1 MWLASLFL
9 HHRGTGT
16 DWAGTSKCRPLK
28 RQVMSIKLLT
38 NSITRYAYN
47 NKLERELKYLTSMKT
62 APPTTDEAQRLQAL
76 YSYDILDTEAEKVF
90 DDLTEL
96 ASEICET
103 PIALIS
109 LIDPD
114 RQWFKSAVGLDASET
129 DRDIAFCAHAIH
141 EREVFEVPNALED
154 ERFFDNPLVTEE
166 PNIRFYAGA
175 QLVTPSGHAIG
186 TLCTISDKPKKLN
199 EHQRKALK
207 ILSRQVIAQM
217 ELRQSLKEA
226 KDASDFKTEFL
237 SNISHEIRTPLN
249 AITGFSQA
257 IIEQSTKTPL
267 PADIEDYVQE
277 IDFSAGRLLHIVNSV
292 LDLSKIEA
300 GKMEV
305 IPTWFQAGKFF
316 QHINGMMQIK
326 AKEKGVKLDF
336 DIASDLPELLFLDEG
351 KIGQILI
358 NIINNAVKFTDAGKQ
373 IFVSARVTS
382 QSLNFVIEDQG
393 VGISKENQANLFNKY
408 EQVGNNR
415 NSEGTG
421 LGLCITKSLVELM
434 DGNIALTS
442 KLGKG
447 TKVEVS
453 LPLSDKATPENL
465 NFDNNI
471 RCDIAGLKVLIVEDN
486 AINRKVATIVF
497 KSLNQDFSFAHDGES
512 AITLCKE
519 NEYDVIFMDIHMPGI
534 DGIEA
539 SNQIRALGI
548 TTPIIALTADVFQ
561 IQQQEN
567 NHFAFDGYLSKPIEK
582 NELSNALRKIHCR

>member
-1 MWLASLFL
+1 
-9 HHRGTGT
+9 
-16 DWAGTSKCRPLK
+16 
-28 RQVMSIKLLT
+28 MSIKLLT

-358 NIINNAVKFTDAGKQ
+358 NIINNAVKFTDAGKH

-447 TKVEVS
+447 TKVELS

>member
-1 MWLASLFL
+1 
-9 HHRGTGT
+9 
-16 DWAGTSKCRPLK
+16 
-28 RQVMSIKLLT
+28 
-38 NSITRYAYN
+38 
-47 NKLERELKYLTSMKT
+47 MKS
-62 APPTTDEAQRLQAL
+62 APPTNDETQRLQAL

-109 LIDPD
+109 LVDPD
-114 RQWFKSAVGLDASET
+114 RQWFKSKIGVDVSET
-129 DRDIAFCAHAIH
+129 HRDIAFCAHAIH

-154 ERFFDNPLVTEE
+154 ERFCDNPLVTED

-199 EHQRKALK
+199 DHQRKALQ

-237 SNISHEIRTPLN
+237 SNISHEVRTPLN

-257 IIEQSTKTPL
+257 IIEQSSKTPL
-267 PADIEDYVQE
+267 PADIHDYVQE

-305 IPTWFQAGKFF
+305 IPTWFQAAKFL

-326 AKEKGVKLDF
+326 AKEKDVSLNF
-336 DIASDLPELLFLDEG
+336 DIAEDLPELLFLDEG
-351 KIGQILI
+351 KVGQILI
-358 NIINNAVKFTDAGKQ
+358 NIINNAVKFTEAGKH
-373 IFVSARVTS
+373 IFVSAHVNS
-382 QSLNFVIEDQG
+382 HSLNFVIEDQG
-393 VGISKENQANLFNKY
+393 IGISKENQLNLFNKY
-408 EQVGNNR
+408 EQVGNKR

-434 DGNIALTS
+434 EGDIALTS
-442 KLGKG
+442 QLGKG
-447 TKVEVS
+447 TKLTVS
-453 LPLSDKATPENL
+453 LPLSDIEVPKDL
-465 NFDNNI
+465 NFDSNI

-512 AITLCKE
+512 AVTLCQE
-519 NEYDVIFMDIHMPGI
+519 NEYDVIFMDIHLPGI

-548 TTPIIALTADVFQ
+548 TTPIVALTADVFQ

-582 NELSNALRKIHCR
+582 KRIVEYFTDNTLPLSTSSKTI

>member
-1 MWLASLFL
+1 
-9 HHRGTGT
+9 
-16 DWAGTSKCRPLK
+16 
-28 RQVMSIKLLT
+28 
-38 NSITRYAYN
+38 
-47 NKLERELKYLTSMKT
+47 MKS
-62 APPTTDEAQRLQAL
+62 APPTNDEAQRLQAL

-109 LIDPD
+109 LVDPD
-114 RQWFKSAVGLDASET
+114 RQWFKSTVGVDVSQT
-129 DRDIAFCAHAIH
+129 HRDIAFCAHAIH

-154 ERFFDNPLVTEE
+154 ERFCDNPLVTED

-199 EHQRKALK
+199 DHQRKALQ

-257 IIEQSTKTPL
+257 IIEQSSKTPL
-267 PADIEDYVQE
+267 PADIHDYVQE

-305 IPTWFQAGKFF
+305 IPTWFQAAKFL

-326 AKEKGVKLDF
+326 AKEKGVSLNF
-336 DIASDLPELLFLDEG
+336 DIAEDLPEFLFLDEG

-358 NIINNAVKFTDAGKQ
+358 NIINNAVKFTEAGKH
-373 IFVSARVTS
+373 IFVSAHVNS
-382 QSLNFVIEDQG
+382 HSLNFVVEDQG
-393 VGISKENQANLFNKY
+393 IGISKENQLNLFNKY

-434 DGNIALTS
+434 EGDIALTS
-442 KLGKG
+442 ELGKG
-447 TKVEVS
+447 TKLTIS
-453 LPLSDKATPENL
+453 LPLSDIEVPKDL
-465 NFDNNI
+465 NFDSNI

-497 KSLNQDFSFAHDGES
+497 KNLNQDFSFAHDGES
-512 AITLCKE
+512 AVTLCQE

-548 TTPIIALTADVFQ
+548 TTPIVALTADVFQ

-567 NHFAFDGYLSKPIEK
+567 SHFAFDGYLSKPIEK
-582 NELSNALRKIHCR
+582 NELSNTLRTIHCR

>member
-1 MWLASLFL
+1 
-9 HHRGTGT
+9 
-16 DWAGTSKCRPLK
+16 
-28 RQVMSIKLLT
+28 MSIKLLT

-114 RQWFKSAVGLDASET
+114 RQWFKSVVGLDASET

-582 NELSNALRKIHCR
+582 SELSNALRKIHCR